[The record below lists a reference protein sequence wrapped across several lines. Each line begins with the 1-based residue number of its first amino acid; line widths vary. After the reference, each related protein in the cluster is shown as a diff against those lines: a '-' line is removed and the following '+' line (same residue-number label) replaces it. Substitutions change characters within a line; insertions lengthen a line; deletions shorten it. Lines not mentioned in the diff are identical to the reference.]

1 MCAAG
6 KAPRGTE
13 VGWDRKAGEG
23 CRLPAYAAL
32 YRSWRPRRLADV
44 AGQEHV
50 TRTLLNALRQGHPA
64 HAYLFCGPRGT
75 GKTSTA
81 RILAAALN
89 CEHPQDGD
97 ACGSCESCQAV
108 AQDRLIDVQEI
119 DAASHRQVDDVRA
132 LRERVGYVPAAGR
145 HKVYILDEVHM
156 LTEASW
162 NTLLKTLEEPPAH
175 TTFILC
181 TTDPRKVLPT
191 VVSRCQRFD
200 FRRLS
205 QEEIATRLR
214 EVCGAEGISADADAV
229 ASVARRADGSLRDAL
244 AILDQLTAYVAP
256 PGAITARDV
265 AAVTGSADEDT
276 VAALIQAAE
285 RGDAP
290 GVFRGVE
297 RLYADGKDMAQVG
310 RDLTAALRDRLVALP
325 AGGRGATGLG
335 PEAAWLLRAISVL
348 SEADGHM
355 RRWPQPRLVLE
366 VALLQLMPGESAAVR
381 PAGPSEPRAVS
392 GRRAVPEAAP
402 TASTASAPAAP
413 RPAAPV
419 PVATA
424 PTAPDPVGPAP
435 VAGPFW
441 DRLLEELRAVDAP
454 SAGHLTEAV
463 PQDAG
468 GGVLRVRF
476 PSGMQAALAERA
488 RARVGEIA
496 ARLQGRPVRVE
507 FTGPEASDV
516 GPAPTRGS
524 GSRDRAAAVPR
535 RPPPAEPPRAGDP
548 EEAFQ
553 RAVSLFDGTP
563 VAWDPEA

>member
-1 MCAAG
+1 M
-6 KAPRGTE
+6 PR
-13 VGWDRKAGEG
+13 DRRGEG
-23 CRLPAYAAL
+23 CCLPAYAAL

-89 CEHPQDGD
+89 CDHPNDGD
-97 ACGSCESCQAV
+97 ACGACESCQAV
-108 AQDRLIDVQEI
+108 AHDRLIDVQEI
-119 DAASHRQVDDVRA
+119 DAASHRQVEDVRA

-162 NTLLKTLEEPPAH
+162 NTLLKTLEEPPPH

-200 FRRLS
+200 FRRLG
-205 QEEIATRLR
+205 QEEIAARLH
-214 EVCGAEGISADADAV
+214 EVCAAEGIAAEPDAV

-244 AILDQLTAYVAP
+244 AVLDQLTAYVAP
-256 PGAITARDV
+256 PAAITARDV

-276 VAALIQAAE
+276 VAALLQAAE
-285 RGDAP
+285 GGDAA

-310 RDLTAALRDRLVALP
+310 RDLTAALRDRLASQP
-325 AGGRGATGLG
+325 AGRGSAGLG
-335 PEAAWLLRAISVL
+335 PEAAWLLRSMAVL
-348 SEADGHM
+348 AEADGHM

-366 VALLQLMPGESAAVR
+366 VALLQMMPGQAPAER
-381 PAGPSEPRAVS
+381 PADAGELAAAGRAPQ
-392 GRRAVPEAAP
+392 R
-402 TASTASAPAAP
+402 APAPAP
-413 RPAAPV
+413 RV
-419 PVATA
+419 P
-424 PTAPDPVGPAP
+424 PAP
-435 VAGPFW
+435 VAAPAAAPPAEPVAPVPAGAVAPFW

-454 SAGHLTEAV
+454 SAGHLAEAV
-463 PQDAG
+463 PQEAG
-468 GGVLRVRF
+468 AGVLRVRF
-476 PSGMQAALAERA
+476 PSAMQAALAERA

-496 ARLQGRPVRVE
+496 RRLQAGPVRVE
-507 FTGPEASDV
+507 FV
-516 GPAPTRGS
+516 GPAPEAGPGAAGAVPAGGPGTRG
-524 GSRDRAAAVPR
+524 RAPAAAR
-535 RPPPAEPPRAGDP
+535 RPAPGAPPRAADA

-553 RAVSLFDGTP
+553 RAIGLFEGTP
-563 VAWDPEA
+563 VAWDADP